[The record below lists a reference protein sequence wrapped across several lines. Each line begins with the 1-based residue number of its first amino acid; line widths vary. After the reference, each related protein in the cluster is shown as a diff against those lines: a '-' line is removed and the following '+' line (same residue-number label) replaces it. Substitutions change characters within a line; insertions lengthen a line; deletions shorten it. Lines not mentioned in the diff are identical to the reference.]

1 MRVSIYRVLEETKL
15 NKIITLEFY
24 KNQIKIYVVIKFGV
38 TQNTTFLKEL
48 LQDSE
53 LSSKYILYT
62 MYWI

>member
-15 NKIITLEFY
+15 NKIITVEFY

-48 LQDSE
+48 LQNSE